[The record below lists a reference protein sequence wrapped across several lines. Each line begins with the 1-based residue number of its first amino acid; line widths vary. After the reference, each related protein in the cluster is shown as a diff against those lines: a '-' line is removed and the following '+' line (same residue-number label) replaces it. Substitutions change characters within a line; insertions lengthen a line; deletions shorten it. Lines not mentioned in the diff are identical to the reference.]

1 MAFLISAIVIISIIA
16 AFVLI
21 KKQPQAIV
29 EQPATPTVVEP
40 TVTVEPVAE
49 PEPVATVE
57 EAESTEPAVT
67 IEPAEPAEPV
77 ADLQEVKVEPK
88 KKKPATK
95 PVKKDK

>member
-21 KKQPQAIV
+21 KKQPKAVV

-40 TVTVEPVAE
+40 VVEVKPEVE

-57 EAESTEPAVT
+57 PTEPAVT
-67 IEPAEPAEPV
+67 TEPAEPV
-77 ADLQEVKVEPK
+77 AGLQEVKAEPK

>member
-21 KKQPQAIV
+21 KKQPKTTV
-29 EQPATPTVVEP
+29 EQSSTPTVVEP
-40 TVTVEPVAE
+40 VVEVKPVAE

-67 IEPAEPAEPV
+67 TEPAEPV
-77 ADLQEVKVEPK
+77 AGLQEVKVEPK

>member
-21 KKQPQAIV
+21 KKQPQAVV
-29 EQPATPTVVEP
+29 EQPATTAVVEP
-40 TVTVEPVAE
+40 VVEVEPEVE

-67 IEPAEPAEPV
+67 TEPAEPV

>member
-21 KKQPQAIV
+21 KKQPKTTV
-29 EQPATPTVVEP
+29 EQSSTPTVVEP
-40 TVTVEPVAE
+40 VVEVEPVAE

-57 EAESTEPAVT
+57 PTEPAVT
-67 IEPAEPAEPV
+67 TEPTEPV
-77 ADLQEVKVEPK
+77 ADLQEVKAEPK